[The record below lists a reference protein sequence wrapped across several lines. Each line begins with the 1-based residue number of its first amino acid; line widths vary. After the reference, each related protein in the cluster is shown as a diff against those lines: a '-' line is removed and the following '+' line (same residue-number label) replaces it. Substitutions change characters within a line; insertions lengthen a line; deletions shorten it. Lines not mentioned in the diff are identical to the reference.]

1 MTEIITSKG
10 FELPTLEEIYNRKL
24 EDFKTVKPNIRT
36 TDSNLIIPLLKF
48 DSAEEYDSYL
58 QAMTVFNNLSIYTAT
73 GHSLN
78 TITGHLNLTWLE
90 SQKAVGEITITGK
103 ARIPQA
109 FGVETSNGIK
119 FVTSNT
125 TDVEVDGE
133 KTFQIIA
140 LESGIQGNVKADT
153 INKMTT
159 ILSGVTSITNK
170 LATYNGRDKETDTEL
185 RERYLKRLKTR
196 NTFSTN
202 GIKEFILANTKVQK
216 CQVIEN
222 DTDLVDE
229 DGRLPHSYEP
239 VCLGDTD
246 EKILNA
252 LYFYKI
258 AGIRTVGDITKQF
271 NDITVGFSRPIL
283 ANINF
288 TIKINAI
295 KNIWQDDYKN
305 VIKNIINDYIDTLE
319 PQDTIYSYKL
329 LGEIYK
335 QTSGITTIDI
345 KMSKQGSSQQFI
357 DYQLLKKEIAVVN
370 DVNITVVIV

>member
-370 DVNITVVIV
+370 DVNITVVVV